1 MSVVGTV
8 DMNHKFYLIGVGIS
22 CFEDEPSIT
31 AMLQTIK
38 GALLSF
44 FDFVWKQ
51 EYGMADHAGVIANA
65 FQKVFPGTGVFPKIT
80 LAKYYFHVNKG
91 LEDNSHRFKSSQ
103 HFAQFVAYSEQQ
115 VFIASGMERKYVGGQ
130 R

>member
-22 CFEDEPSIT
+22 RFEDEPSIT

-38 GALLSF
+38 GALLQF

-65 FQKVFPGTGVFPKIT
+65 FQKVFPGTGVFPKLHLPNT
-80 LAKYYFHVNKG
+80 P
-91 LEDNSHRFKSSQ
+91 ST
-103 HFAQFVAYSEQQ
+103 
-115 VFIASGMERKYVGGQ
+115 
-130 R
+130 

>member
-22 CFEDEPSIT
+22 RFEDEPSIT

-51 EYGMADHAGVIANA
+51 EYGMADRAGVIANA

-103 HFAQFVAYSEQQ
+103 HFA
-115 VFIASGMERKYVGGQ
+115 
-130 R
+130 

>member
-22 CFEDEPSIT
+22 RFEDEPSIT

-103 HFAQFVAYSEQQ
+103 HFAQFVADSKQQ
-115 VFIASGMERKYVGGQ
+115 VFSASGMERKYVGGQ

>member
-1 MSVVGTV
+1 
-8 DMNHKFYLIGVGIS
+8 
-22 CFEDEPSIT
+22 
-31 AMLQTIK
+31 
-38 GALLSF
+38 
-44 FDFVWKQ
+44 
-51 EYGMADHAGVIANA
+51 MADHAGVIANA
-65 FQKVFPGTGVFPKIT
+65 FQKVFPGISTGVFPTIT

-115 VFIASGMERKYVGGQ
+115 MFIASGMERKYVGGQ